1 MIDWGRLTLILYI
14 LMRMSGFVLFNPILG
29 RRNFPGIF
37 QAGLILV
44 LTWTV
49 AAFTPGTSPV
59 PATLVEF
66 SVRLLLELGVGYLI
80 GLTTQLFFYLIP
92 QQAGE
97 ILDNQMAL
105 TMSKDYDPASQASMS
120 VTGTML
126 TVLMTLLF
134 FTNNG
139 QNTLLRILLSSGS
152 IVPFGEAAL
161 GRDAANGV
169 AQLFIE
175 CVVLAVKLSLPILAA
190 ELLGQ
195 VGMGVLMKVIP
206 QINVFSINIELKLL
220 IGMGL
225 LLLFMAPMSEYL
237 LNAENQM
244 LTAVGQMLTL
254 AGG

>member
-14 LMRMSGFVLFNPILG
+14 LMRMSGFVLFSPIFG

-49 AAFTPGTSPV
+49 EAFTPGSAPV

-66 SVRLLLELGVGYLI
+66 SVRLLLELAAGYLV

-105 TMSKDYDPASQASMS
+105 TMSKDYDPASQASVS
-120 VTGTML
+120 VTGTLLTIL
-126 TVLMTLLF
+126 TVLLF

-152 IVPFGEAAL
+152 VVPFGEASL
-161 GRDAANGV
+161 GKEAAAGI

-175 CVVLAVKLSLPILAA
+175 CMVLAVKLAFPILAA

-195 VGMGVLMKVIP
+195 IGMGILMKVIP
-206 QINVFSINIELKLL
+206 QINVFSLNIELKLI

-225 LLLFMAPMSEYL
+225 LMLFMAPMSEYL
-237 LNAENQM
+237 LTVENRM
-244 LTAVGQMLTL
+244 LSAVGQMLAV
-254 AGG
+254 AG

>member
-37 QAGLILV
+37 QTGLILV

-49 AAFTPGTSPV
+49 SAFTPGTSPV

-66 SVRLLLELGVGYLI
+66 SVRLMLELGVGYLI

-139 QNTLLRILLSSGS
+139 HNTLLRILLSSGS
-152 IVPFGEAAL
+152 VIPFGEAAL
-161 GRDAANGV
+161 GKNAADAM

-175 CVVLAVKLSLPILAA
+175 CIVLAVKLAFPILAA

-195 VGMGVLMKVIP
+195 IGMGILMKVIP
-206 QINVFSINIELKLL
+206 QINVFSLNIELKLL

-237 LNAENQM
+237 LDAEDQM
-244 LTAVGQMLTL
+244 LSAVGQMLAL
-254 AGG
+254 AG

>member
-1 MIDWGRLTLILYI
+1 M
-14 LMRMSGFVLFNPILG
+14 
-29 RRNFPGIF
+29 
-37 QAGLILV
+37 
-44 LTWTV
+44 
-49 AAFTPGTSPV
+49 
-59 PATLVEF
+59 EF

-80 GLTTQLFFYLIP
+80 GLTTQLFLYLIP

-175 CVVLAVKLSLPILAA
+175 CVVLSVKLSLPILAA

>member
-14 LMRMSGFVLFNPILG
+14 LMRMSGFVLFSPIFG

-37 QAGLILV
+37 QTGLILV

-49 AAFTPGTSPV
+49 SSIQPGAAPV

-66 SVRLLLELGVGYLI
+66 SVRLLLELAAGYLV

-120 VTGTML
+120 VTGTLL
-126 TVLMTLLF
+126 TILTMLLF

-139 QNTLLRILLSSGS
+139 HSTLLRILLSSGS
-152 IVPFGEAAL
+152 VIPFGEAAL
-161 GRDAANGV
+161 GKDAAAGI

-175 CVVLAVKLSLPILAA
+175 CMVLAVKLAFPVLAA

-195 VGMGVLMKVIP
+195 IGMGILMKVIP
-206 QINVFSINIELKLL
+206 QINVFSLNIELKLI
-220 IGMGL
+220 IGLGL
-225 LLLFMAPMSEYL
+225 LALFMAPMSEYL
-237 LNAENQM
+237 LDAEERM
-244 LTAVGQMLTL
+244 LAAVGQMLAL
-254 AGG
+254 AG

>member
-37 QAGLILV
+37 QTGLILV

-49 AAFTPGTSPV
+49 SAFTPGTAPV

-66 SVRLLLELGVGYLI
+66 SVRLMLELAVGYLI

-139 QNTLLRILLSSGS
+139 HNTLLRILLSSGS
-152 IVPFGEAAL
+152 VIPFGEAAL
-161 GRDAANGV
+161 GKNAVDAM

-175 CVVLAVKLSLPILAA
+175 CIVLAVKLAFPILAA

-195 VGMGVLMKVIP
+195 IGMGILMKVIP
-206 QINVFSINIELKLL
+206 QINVFSLNIELKLL

-237 LNAENQM
+237 LDAEDQM
-244 LTAVGQMLTL
+244 LSAVGQMLAL
-254 AGG
+254 AG